1 MKDSSL
7 AKEDKDLTEGMS
19 SVQRSL
25 LLKRVSGSV
34 RGNNQ
39 RKSDVGRGRNRSQ
52 FQGCNIKNTTRNMTK
67 IVI

>member
-7 AKEDKDLTEGMS
+7 AKEDTELMEGMS
-19 SVQRSL
+19 SMQRSL
-25 LLKRVSGSV
+25 LLKRVSGSA

-39 RKSDVGRGRNRSQ
+39 NKNDMGRGRNRSQ
-52 FQGCNIKNTTRNMTK
+52 FQGCNIKNTVGNMTK